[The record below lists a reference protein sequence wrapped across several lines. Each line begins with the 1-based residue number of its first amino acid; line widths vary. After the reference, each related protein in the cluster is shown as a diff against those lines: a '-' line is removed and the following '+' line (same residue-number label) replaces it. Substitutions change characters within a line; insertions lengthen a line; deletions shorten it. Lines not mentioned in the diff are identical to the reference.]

1 MIKKVLSRIA
11 VLMIVAIVLG
21 IIVAGYYKF
30 VGVESSAPSQKN
42 YTYNIQTEKFMNRNV
57 YIITPIGGATNNKV
71 IMYLHGGAYVA
82 EIGGDHWNMVG
93 RLIEDTGS
101 TIVLPDYPLAPK
113 YTYKDVFKMMEPL
126 YKEVEEKV
134 GANNLILMGDSAGGG
149 MSLALIEKISTQNNY
164 EIPSKTIL
172 ISPWL
177 DVRLN
182 NPQISKVKKNDK
194 ELNKE
199 SLRLAGIAYAGDDGI
214 DKYLVNPVDGDISKL
229 KNVTIF
235 TGTYDIL
242 NPDTHILEDKAKQ
255 QGIDIQ
261 LKEYEKAGHIWI
273 VNQKWDKSL
282 VERGYNDL
290 IEFVKK

>member
-30 VGVESSAPSQKN
+30 VGVESTSPSQKN
-42 YTYNIQTEKFMNRNV
+42 YAYNIKTEKFMNRNV

-101 TIVLPDYPLAPK
+101 TIILPDYPLAPK

-164 EIPSKTIL
+164 EIPSKIIL

-182 NPQISKVKKNDK
+182 NPQICKVQKNDK

-199 SLRLAGIAYAGDDGI
+199 SLKLAGIAYAGEDGI
-214 DKYLVNPVDGDISKL
+214 DNYLVNPVDGDISKL

-242 NPDTHILEDKAKQ
+242 NPDAHILEDKAKQ

-290 IEFVKK
+290 IEVVKK

>member
-214 DKYLVNPVDGDISKL
+214 DNYLVNPVDGDISKL

-290 IEFVKK
+290 IEVVKK

>member
-1 MIKKVLSRIA
+1 MIKKVLSRMA

-149 MSLALIEKISTQNNY
+149 MSLSLIEKISTQNNY

-214 DKYLVNPVDGDISKL
+214 DNYLVNPVDGDISKL

-290 IEFVKK
+290 IEVVKK

>member
-30 VGVESSAPSQKN
+30 VGVESTAPSQKN
-42 YTYNIQTEKFMNRNV
+42 YAYNIQTEKFMNRNV

-101 TIVLPDYPLAPK
+101 TIILPDYPLAPK

-182 NPQISKVKKNDK
+182 NPQICKVQKNDK

-199 SLRLAGIAYAGDDGI
+199 SLKLAGIAYAGEDGI
-214 DKYLVNPVDGDISKL
+214 DNYLVNPVDGDISKL

-242 NPDTHILEDKAKQ
+242 NPDAHILEDKAKQ

-273 VNQKWDKSL
+273 VNKKWDKSL

-290 IEFVKK
+290 IEVVKK

>member
-30 VGVESSAPSQKN
+30 VGVESTAPSQKN
-42 YTYNIQTEKFMNRNV
+42 YAYNIQTEKFMNRNV

-101 TIVLPDYPLAPK
+101 TIILPDYPLAPK

-164 EIPSKTIL
+164 EIPSKIIL

-182 NPQISKVKKNDK
+182 NPQIRKVQKNDK

-199 SLRLAGIAYAGDDGI
+199 SLKLAGIAYAGEDGI
-214 DKYLVNPVDGDISKL
+214 DNYLVNPVDGDISKL

-242 NPDTHILEDKAKQ
+242 NPDAHILEDKAKQ

-290 IEFVKK
+290 IEVVKK

>member
-30 VGVESSAPSQKN
+30 VGVESTAPSQKN
-42 YTYNIQTEKFMNRNV
+42 YAYNIKTEKFMNRNV

-101 TIVLPDYPLAPK
+101 TIILPDYPLAPK

-164 EIPSKTIL
+164 EIPSKIIL

-182 NPQISKVKKNDK
+182 NPQIRKVQKNDK

-199 SLRLAGIAYAGDDGI
+199 SLKLAGIAYAGEDGI
-214 DKYLVNPVDGDISKL
+214 DNYLVNPVDGDISKL

-242 NPDTHILEDKAKQ
+242 NPDAHILEDKAKQ

-290 IEFVKK
+290 IEVVKK

>member
-149 MSLALIEKISTQNNY
+149 MSLALVEKISTQNNY

-182 NPQISKVKKNDK
+182 NPQISKVQKNDK

-199 SLRLAGIAYAGDDGI
+199 SLKLAGIAYAGEDGI
-214 DKYLVNPVDGDISKL
+214 DNYLVNPVDGDISKL

-242 NPDTHILEDKAKQ
+242 NPDAHILEDKAKQ

-290 IEFVKK
+290 IEVVKK

>member
-42 YTYNIQTEKFMNRNV
+42 YTYYIQTEKFMNRNV

-214 DKYLVNPVDGDISKL
+214 DNYLVNPVDGDISKL

-290 IEFVKK
+290 IEVVKK

>member
-1 MIKKVLSRIA
+1 MIKKVLSRIS

-21 IIVAGYYKF
+21 LIVAGYYKF

-214 DKYLVNPVDGDISKL
+214 DNYLVNPVDGDISKL

-290 IEFVKK
+290 IEVVKK

>member
-1 MIKKVLSRIA
+1 MVKKVLSVIA
-11 VLMIVAIVLG
+11 VLIIVAIVLG
-21 IIVAGYYKF
+21 LIIAGYYKF
-30 VGVESSAPSQKN
+30 VGIESTIPSQKS
-42 YTYNIQTEKFMNRNV
+42 YEYNIQTEKFMNRNI
-57 YIITPIGGATNNKV
+57 YIITPPGGATNNKV

-101 TIVLPDYPLAPK
+101 TIILPDYPLAPK

-149 MSLALIEKISTQNNY
+149 ISLALIEKISTQNNY

-177 DVRLN
+177 DVRLD
-182 NPQISKVKKNDK
+182 NPRISQVQKNDK

-199 SLRLAGIAYAGDDGI
+199 SLKLAGIAYAGEDGI
-214 DKYLVNPVDGDISKL
+214 NNYLVNPVDGDISKL

-242 NPDTHILEDKAKQ
+242 NPDTHILEDKAEQ

-282 VERGYNDL
+282 VEKGYNDL
-290 IEFVKK
+290 IEVVKK